1 MAEEDK
7 IHIKLEIRRNKDSDE
22 LAIMTHFDSNA
33 PNFFKDKE
41 GYLWMPTVEEKDF
54 INEAFELMPI
64 NKIKTSSEKTIFKPP
79 EKKVLPEPPVSKK
92 ERESEKIL
100 SPFERKEEKKLV
112 NLPPSEKTEERESF
126 EAKEEEPKSNDLD
139 TGVKEEDK
147 EILIKADDHAIE
159 AVLGK
164 NEEKDKS
171 IIEADEQTIIEKVLS
186 QKKKGKSDKER

>member
-1 MAEEDK
+1 MTEEDK
-7 IHIKLEIRRNKDSDE
+7 IHIKLEICRNKDSDE
-22 LAIMTHFDSNA
+22 LAIMTHFDPNA

-64 NKIKTSSEKTIFKPP
+64 NKIKTSSEKTIYKPP
-79 EKKVLPEPPVSKK
+79 EKKVSPEPPVSKK
-92 ERESEKIL
+92 EREPERIL

-112 NLPPSEKTEERESF
+112 NLPPSEKTEEREVF
-126 EAKEEEPKSNDLD
+126 KTKEEEPKSNDLD

-159 AVLGK
+159 TVLEK

-171 IIEADEQTIIEKVLS
+171 ITEADEQTIIEKVLS
-186 QKKKGKSDKER
+186 QKKKGKWDKER

>member
-7 IHIKLEIRRNKDSDE
+7 IHIKLEICRNKDSDE
-22 LAIMTHFDSNA
+22 LAIMTHFDPNA

-41 GYLWMPTVEEKDF
+41 GYLWMPTIEEKDF
-54 INEAFELMPI
+54 INEVFELMPI

-79 EKKVLPEPPVSKK
+79 EKKVLPEPPVSKE
-92 ERESEKIL
+92 EREPEKTL

-112 NLPPSEKTEERESF
+112 NLPPSEKTEERDAF
-126 EAKEEEPKSNDLD
+126 KTKEEEPKSNDLD

-159 AVLGK
+159 TALEK

-186 QKKKGKSDKER
+186 QKKKGKWDRER

>member
-79 EKKVLPEPPVSKK
+79 EKKVLPEPPVS
-92 ERESEKIL
+92 REKREPEKTL

-112 NLPPSEKTEERESF
+112 NLPPSEKTEGREAF
-126 EAKEEEPKSNDLD
+126 KTKEEEPKSNDLD
-139 TGVKEEDK
+139 NEVKEEDK
-147 EILIKADDHAIE
+147 EILIKTDDYAIE
-159 AVLGK
+159 TALEK

-186 QKKKGKSDKER
+186 QKKKGKWDKER

>member
-79 EKKVLPEPPVSKK
+79 EKKVLPEPPVSKE
-92 ERESEKIL
+92 EREPEKTL

-112 NLPPSEKTEERESF
+112 NLPPSEKTEEGKAF

-147 EILIKADDHAIE
+147 EILIKTDNHAIE
-159 AVLGK
+159 TALEK

-171 IIEADEQTIIEKVLS
+171 IIEVDEQTIIEKVLS
-186 QKKKGKSDKER
+186 QKKKGKWDKER